1 MRVNQ
6 QVTKSSFETL
16 DEAMAALELECRA
29 VASTGRRSELTV
41 ARRTYEPVRQV
52 QARAELR
59 GPGRAAGGVD
69 IRGDG
74 SVEAFTGR
82 MRKRVLEHLDGE
94 TAYAALR
101 KALSSDSVAP

>member
-6 QVTKSSFETL
+6 QVTKQTFPDL
-16 DEAMAALELECRA
+16 DSALDALEAECRA
-29 VASTGRRSELTV
+29 VATSGRRRELTV

-59 GPGRAAGGVD
+59 GPGRVTGGVD
-69 IRGDG
+69 VRGDG
-74 SVEAFTGR
+74 SVEAFSGR
-82 MRKRVLEHLDGE
+82 PRRRVIEHLDGE

-101 KALSSDSVAP
+101 KALAQP